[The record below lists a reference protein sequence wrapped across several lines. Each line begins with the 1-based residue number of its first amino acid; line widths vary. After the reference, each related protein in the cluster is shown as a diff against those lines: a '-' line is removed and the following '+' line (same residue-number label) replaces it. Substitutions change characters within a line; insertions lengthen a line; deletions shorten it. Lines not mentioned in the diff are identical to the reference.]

1 MFMRTHRLFLRPA
14 WPEDRAEHGCALP
27 FGAQR
32 TGSEEPHPRFPH
44 WLVTRPD
51 SSGGAASIGQ
61 VWLEADGEVAHV
73 RCQIAPIQR
82 RRGYGAEALRGLV
95 PMARMLGHTR
105 LIAAP
110 DGEDPG
116 AARMLARAGF
126 RRAEAGR
133 WQLDLADGMPP
144 PVTVGTAA

>member
-51 SSGGAASIGQ
+51 ASGGAASIGQ
-61 VWLEADGEVAHV
+61 LWLEADGDAAQV
-73 RCQIAPIQR
+73 RCHIAPIQR
-82 RRGYGAEALRGLV
+82 RRGYGAEALCGLV
-95 PMARMLGHTR
+95 AMAQMLGHTR
-105 LIAAP
+105 LVANP
-110 DGEDPG
+110 GGDDPSL
-116 AARMLARAGF
+116 ARMLARAGF
-126 RRAEAGR
+126 RRAGAGR
-133 WQLDLADGMPP
+133 WQLDLADGVPM
-144 PVTVGTAA
+144 GTAA